1 MSIWVDTARVAAA
14 VNLVVLAGL
23 IAIWG
28 RNYLAI
34 RSKHAGGLLVF
45 ASLLF
50 AENAV
55 ALYIY
60 QADPTLSVW
69 FATAVPVVAWRAI
82 LSLHVLEMVALVAL
96 ARVTL
101 D

>member
-1 MSIWVDTARVAAA
+1 MSVWVDTARVAAA
-14 VNLVVLAGL
+14 VNLLLLAGL
-23 IAIWG
+23 ATVWG
-28 RNYLAI
+28 RNYLAF
-34 RSKHAGGLLVF
+34 RSKHAAGLLVF
-45 ASLLF
+45 AVLLF

-69 FATAVPVVAWRAI
+69 FATAVPVVAWRA
-82 LSLHVLEMVALVAL
+82 LLALHVLEVVALVAL
-96 ARVTL
+96 ARVTF